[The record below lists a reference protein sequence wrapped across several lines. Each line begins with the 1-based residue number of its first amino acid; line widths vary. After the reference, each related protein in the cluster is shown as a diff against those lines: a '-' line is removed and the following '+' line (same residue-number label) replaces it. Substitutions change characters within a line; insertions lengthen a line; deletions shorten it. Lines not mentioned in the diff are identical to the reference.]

1 MLLSLSIINS
11 ELYLHWL
18 RLDTEKSFN
27 LKITTCIT
35 LGPFTFVRFFSGSL
49 FLGRIRNL
57 DQKSDLSPKLNLSV
71 ASLMFV
77 SCMGVFC
84 FLDVFWLFVMDF
96 CFLNVCF
103 FLFFLVWIFVVSWMF
118 VIWLSDVSWKDL

>member
-1 MLLSLSIINS
+1 MLDWTLK
-11 ELYLHWL
+11 
-18 RLDTEKSFN
+18 KSVN
-27 LKITTCIT
+27 LKITTWIT
-35 LGPFTFVRFFSGSL
+35 LGSFTFVFSGSL

-57 DQKSDLSPKLNLSV
+57 DQKSDLSPTLNLSV

-103 FLFFLVWIFVVSWMF
+103 F
-118 VIWLSDVSWKDL
+118 